1 MRSASA
7 KRNGLT
13 EERIDDGIDNW
24 RDSPHFSEA
33 EKLALEYSEMMQF
46 EPEKIDASFYE
57 RLNRHFTQAEI
68 VELGVFI
75 GFNVGYHTFFRTLDF
90 YPMFT
95 PDGRLVSQE
104 ESRRIYGDTPVSHLD
119 ERVVRALAASR
130 EEADDRSDR

>member
-13 EERIDDGIDNW
+13 EERIDEGIDNW
-24 RDSPHFSEA
+24 RASDQFSEA
-33 EKLALEYSEMMQF
+33 EKLALEYSELMQF
-46 EPEKIDASFYE
+46 EPEKIDDSFYA
-57 RLNRHFTQAEI
+57 RLGEHYSTAEI

-95 PDGRLVSQE
+95 PDGRLVGQE

-119 ERVVRALAASR
+119 DRVVRALAESL
-130 EEADDRSDR
+130 EVAD